1 MFDAL
6 LNALFGCTHDRTT
19 FPLTPSRGRSGS
31 PRTQRLGTYVACLDC
46 GREFRYNWSEM
57 RIGEPVHARA
67 CTTTAAAESFSP
79 ANQ

>member
-6 LNALFGCTHDRTT
+6 LNALFGCTHDLIT
-19 FPLTPSRGRSGS
+19 FPLTPGRGRSAS
-31 PRTQRLGTYVACLDC
+31 PRTQRLGTYVACLEC
-46 GREFRYNWSEM
+46 GREFRYNWNEM

-67 CTTTAAAESFSP
+67 CTTAAAESFSP

>member
-6 LNALFGCTHDRTT
+6 LNALFGCTHDRIT
-19 FPLTPSRGRSGS
+19 FPLTPGRGRSAS

-46 GREFRYNWSEM
+46 GREFQYNWSEM
-57 RIGEPVHARA
+57 RIGEPVQARA
-67 CTTTAAAESFSP
+67 CTTAAAESFLP